1 MALNRT
7 SSPAAGGGRPP
18 FWERPSRALPGL
30 EMLAAGLSSRPKQ
43 AEGCQCGPLDSRIV
57 THARRAISFADAAGA
72 RCSRS
77 PVRAARDVA
86 PGPAGRACARPGP
99 HHGPLRQ
106 RRSTRYSASSATATR
121 RKYSTTRSSTVLIVA
136 ARKSMTCVLR
146 GPLAVCRCHQEA
158 PRRLV
163 NHRHLPFANRFI
175 AMLHASGAASTLD
188 RGGIPAYPSSPR

>member
-1 MALNRT
+1 VKGQIGPPAL
-7 SSPAAGGGRPP
+7 AH
-18 FWERPSRALPGL
+18 
-30 EMLAAGLSSRPKQ
+30 
-43 AEGCQCGPLDSRIV
+43 D
-57 THARRAISFADAAGA
+57 
-72 RCSRS
+72 
-77 PVRAARDVA
+77 
-86 PGPAGRACARPGP
+86 PGP

-175 AMLHASGAASTLD
+175 ACCTHRALHRRWIAGAFPHTRHPLADPASVPPDPFSTFGAAVRPETTSGGTIARRSLFRSPPKWTGGQNRERDPDKRSSGAD
-188 RGGIPAYPSSPR
+188 QVRPSA

>member
-1 MALNRT
+1 MLPALDVLDHPCELLVMLRQVR
-7 SSPAAGGGRPP
+7 PAA
-18 FWERPSRALPGL
+18 
-30 EMLAAGLSSRPKQ
+30 LAH
-43 AEGCQCGPLDSRIV
+43 D
-57 THARRAISFADAAGA
+57 
-72 RCSRS
+72 
-77 PVRAARDVA
+77 
-86 PGPAGRACARPGP
+86 PGP

-175 AMLHASGAASTLD
+175 
-188 RGGIPAYPSSPR
+188 